1 MNAFAAVVPP
11 WINLAM
17 RMGYD
22 FGVSFIAIIITIS
35 FEFPMK
41 SDTKLGVTST

>member
-1 MNAFAAVVPP
+1 MGTDGK
-11 WINLAM
+11 INLKI

-22 FGVSFIAIIITIS
+22 FGVSFIAIIITIG

-41 SDTKLGVTST
+41 SDTKLGVCST